1 MLYFVLPEKG
11 TYPGIARLFSET
23 ISVVGGKQIYLADMQ
38 QVTEED
44 VVMFGVWHPRYA
56 MAIRRGCKAKRKYIH
71 WSSPLLQA
79 ELAGV
84 ELSYLGIIMDML
96 TKGIIDGV
104 WMNDKGIYDTYKDLG
119 NIFYAPAPFNTTAL
133 NRYRKKAVDK
143 EGVFFFTVFSNKQKN
158 IAVQL
163 SAAKLA
169 QKECPFVLYVNGLT
183 PEFTAFADTIRL
195 RYVDLKH
202 LPSDDYFEW
211 LSSARLM
218 LGVAAS
224 EAFAYTCAESLGMSV
239 PTIVSPVVARNFSY
253 STKSMKKLEVNDIS
267 NPHKIAEKIISVL
280 ELNDEEYNELM
291 EDCHKTVLGVAKRN
305 NKKVVDCF
313 RGYIK

>member
-1 MLYFVLPEKG
+1 MLYFVLPEQG

-23 ISVVGGKQIYLADMQ
+23 IAVVGGKQIYLADMP

-44 VVMFGVWHPRYA
+44 VVMFGAWSPRYA
-56 MAIRRGCKAKRKYIH
+56 MAIRRDCKAKRKYIH

-84 ELSYLGIIMDML
+84 ELGYLSTIMDML
-96 TKGIIDGV
+96 NNDFIAGI
-104 WMNDKGIYDTYKDLG
+104 WMNDKGIYDTYKDQG
-119 NIFYAPAPFNTTAL
+119 NIFYAPAPFDTAAL
-133 NRYRKKAVDK
+133 KRYRKKATDK

-163 SAAKLA
+163 AAAKQA
-169 QKECPFVLYVNGLT
+169 QKARPFTLYVNGLT

-195 RYVDLKH
+195 CYVDLKH
-202 LPSDDYFEW
+202 LPRDDYFEW

-224 EAFAYTCAESLGMSV
+224 EAFSYVAAETLGLGV
-239 PTIVSPVVARNFSY
+239 PILMSPVVARNMGFDD
-253 STKSMKKLEVNDIS
+253 TRLITTDIS
-267 NPHKIAEKIISVL
+267 SVNTIANSI
-280 ELNDEEYNELM
+280 LNIMFANKTDYTHLCRLCRTAIDQTATCNNESIKDL
-291 EDCHKTVLGVAKRN
+291 
-305 NKKVVDCF
+305 F
-313 RGYIK
+313 RSIPD

>member
-1 MLYFVLPEKG
+1 MLYFVLPERG
-11 TYPGIARLFSET
+11 TFPGVSRLFSET

-104 WMNDKGIYDTYKDLG
+104 WVNDKGIYDTYKDLG

-169 QKECPFVLYVNGLT
+169 QERHPFTLFVNGLT
-183 PEFTAFADTIRL
+183 PEQTDFVDTIGL
-195 RYVDLKH
+195 KYCDLH
-202 LPSDDYFEW
+202 YLPTSDYYEW
-211 LSSARLM
+211 LSMSKLCLQAS
-218 LGVAAS
+218 VS
-224 EAFAYTCAESLGMSV
+224 EAFSYIAAEILSLSV
-239 PTIVSPVVARNFSY
+239 PLLMSPVVAHNMGVGDER
-253 STKSMKKLEVNDIS
+253 LIINDIS
-267 NPHKIAEKIISVL
+267 SVDEIKEGISNIL
-280 ELNDEEYNELM
+280 CDDKNQYKNMCHMCRMAIENTATHNNEM
-291 EDCHKTVLGVAKRN
+291 
-305 NKKVVDCF
+305 
-313 RGYIK
+313 IKDLFSSIPD

>member
-23 ISVVGGKQIYLADMQ
+23 IAVIGGKQIYLADMH

-44 VVMFGVWHPRYA
+44 VVMFGAWHPRYA
-56 MAIRRGCKAKRKYIH
+56 MAIRRGCKAKRKYVH

-84 ELSYLGIIMDML
+84 ELGYLGTIMDML
-96 TKGIIDGV
+96 NKDIIDGI
-104 WMNDKGIYDTYKDLG
+104 WMNDKGIYDTYKDQG
-119 NIFYAPAPFNTTAL
+119 NIFYAPAPFDPAAL
-133 NRYRKKAVDK
+133 KQYRKKAIDK

-158 IAVQL
+158 RAVQL
-163 SAAKLA
+163 AAAKLA

-183 PEFTAFADTIRL
+183 PEFTAFADAIHL

-218 LGVAAS
+218 LGVAVS
-224 EAFAYTCAESLGMSV
+224 EAFAYTCAESCGLGV
-239 PTIVSPVVARNFSY
+239 PSLMSPVVARNMGVDDERLIIS
-253 STKSMKKLEVNDIS
+253 DIS
-267 NPHKIAEKIISVL
+267 SA
-280 ELNDEEYNELM
+280 NEIKDSIVNMLLADPDDYTHLCRLCQTAI
-291 EDCHKTVLGVAKRN
+291 EQTATRN
-305 NKKVVDCF
+305 NEC
-313 RGYIK
+313 IKDLFSSIPD

>member
-11 TYPGIARLFSET
+11 TFPGIARLFNET
-23 ISVVGGKQIYLADMQ
+23 IAVIGGKQIYLADMQ

-44 VVMFGVWHPRYA
+44 SVMFGAWSPRYA

-79 ELAGV
+79 ELTGV
-84 ELSYLGIIMDML
+84 ELGYISTIMDML
-96 TKGIIDGV
+96 NKGIIDGI

-119 NIFYAPAPFNTTAL
+119 NIFYAPAPFNTAAL
-133 NRYRKKAVDK
+133 KQYRKKAIDK

-163 SAAKLA
+163 AAAKLA

-183 PEFTAFADTIRL
+183 PEFTAFADTISL
-195 RYVDLKH
+195 RYIDLKH
-202 LPSDDYFEW
+202 LPNDDYFEW

-224 EAFAYTCAESLGMSV
+224 EAFSYISAETLGLGIPILM
-239 PTIVSPVVARNFSY
+239 SPVVAHNMGVDDER
-253 STKSMKKLEVNDIS
+253 LIINDIS
-267 NPHKIAEKIISVL
+267 SE
-280 ELNDEEYNELM
+280 NEIKYCIVNMLLA
-291 EDCHKTVLGVAKRN
+291 DTDDYTPLCHRCRTAIEQTATRN
-305 NKKVVDCF
+305 NEM
-313 RGYIK
+313 IKNLFTSIPD